1 MTTTMAFRFR
11 TRLGTLALVLAAA
24 TASGL
29 AAAAEPVRILFVGNS
44 FTYTRPPALQYNIE
58 NVTDLNEQNAIDK
71 PEGSNPALPQPWGGV
86 AGIFKAL
93 TDQAGLDYE
102 VSHSLRGGA
111 TLRGHVLNTNPAG
124 WDLRANIMSAS
135 WDVVV
140 LQGNSTEAIGRA
152 GGFFAQF
159 DFYVRTLQR
168 IIRVGDA
175 HSFRE
180 TQAYGGTSNATRSIP
195 ANPNANPLTAIY
207 LYQTWAR
214 PDLTYP
220 EGVPY
225 AGEPLETMTEDVR
238 AAYAQTA
245 VSNGGIDGIV
255 PVGEAFMRAVQDG
268 VATRNP
274 YEPEP
279 RKLDLWWEEDQFH
292 SSVYGSYLSALV
304 MFGSL
309 TGVDP
314 ASFGANERAAS
325 DLGIAPHDALAL
337 QKVAS
342 AQLAVSGY
350 GAELR
355 ACLRSNPASR
365 AVAVCQAQ

>member
-1 MTTTMAFRFR
+1 MNWISPRGLIAF
-11 TRLGTLALVLAAA
+11 ALTAACA
-24 TASGL
+24 G

-58 NVTDLNEQNAIDK
+58 NVTDLNEQNAIDFPQGGN
-71 PEGSNPALPQPWGGV
+71 PELPQPWGGV

-93 TDQAGLDYE
+93 TDQAGLPY
-102 VSHSLRGGA
+102 VVKHSLRGGA
-111 TLRGHVLNTNPAG
+111 TLRGHVLNTNPAN
-124 WDLRANIMSAS
+124 WDMRANIMSER

-140 LQGNSTEAIGRA
+140 LQGNSTEAIERA

-180 TQAYGGTSNATRSIP
+180 REAYGGGSTTVSNVLRQIP
-195 ANPNANPLTAIY
+195 ANPNAHAGTAIF

-220 EGVPY
+220 AGQPY
-225 AGEPLETMTEDVR
+225 SGDPLEAMTEDVR

-245 VSNGGIDGIV
+245 INNAGINGVV
-255 PVGEAFMRAVQDG
+255 PVGEAFMRAVQTG
-268 VATRNP
+268 VATRDP
-274 YEPEP
+274 YNPEP

-292 SSVYGSYLSALV
+292 SSVHGSYLSALV
-304 MFGSL
+304 MFGAL

-314 ASFGANERAAS
+314 SSFGANERAAA
-325 DLGIAPHDALAL
+325 DLGIRSRDAFAL
-337 QKVAS
+337 QRVAA
-342 AQLAVSGY
+342 AQLRASGY
-350 GAELR
+350 DIKPWP
-355 ACLRSNPASR
+355 CLRSSSNSNAP
-365 AVAVCQAQ
+365 AVCPTP